1 MCAYLFAPQIIV
13 GLDMYYM
20 LYIDVRTCHVA
31 YAHHNIS
38 QELRQQNALLL
49 ETKVL
54 LEEELTG
61 LHAKLE
67 TLGDTQAENAAFSVR
82 VESLEAEINEEEL
95 RMQEL
100 LQHNVQLE
108 MSKDSK

>member
-1 MCAYLFAPQIIV
+1 M
-13 GLDMYYM
+13 
-20 LYIDVRTCHVA
+20 
-31 YAHHNIS
+31 
-38 QELRQQNALLL
+38 QELQQQNALLS

-67 TLGDTQAENAAFSVR
+67 TLGDIQADNAAFSVR
-82 VESLEAEINEEEL
+82 VDSLEAEIKEEAL

-100 LQHNVQLE
+100 LQQNVQLE

>member
-1 MCAYLFAPQIIV
+1 M
-13 GLDMYYM
+13 
-20 LYIDVRTCHVA
+20 
-31 YAHHNIS
+31 
-38 QELRQQNALLL
+38 
-49 ETKVL
+49 L

-67 TLGDTQAENAAFSVR
+67 TLGDSQAENAALSVR
-82 VESLEAEINEEEL
+82 VESLEAEFKEEGL

-100 LQHNVQLE
+100 LHQNVQLE